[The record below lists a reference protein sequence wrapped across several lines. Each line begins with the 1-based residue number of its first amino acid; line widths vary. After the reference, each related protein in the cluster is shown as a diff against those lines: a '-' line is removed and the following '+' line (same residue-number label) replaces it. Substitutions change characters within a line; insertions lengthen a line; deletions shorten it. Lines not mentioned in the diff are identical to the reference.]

1 MRILGRTGPRDGDV
15 SPTHLIRIAL
25 VVVAASLSIG
35 VVGVGQDAAKPAA
48 EPRKLVLFDGKGLD
62 GWKAS
67 GFLRAGEVKVE
78 GGAIVMAVG
87 EPMTGITSTRKDLPT
102 TDYELSYEAKRLSGD
117 DFFAAATF
125 PVGKSFA
132 TFVNGGWGGNITGI
146 SSLDGADASEN
157 ETSRFVKYRD
167 ETWYR
172 FRVRVTDKMIR
183 CWIDDA
189 EVVAVDIEGRKV
201 GTRIE
206 VRQNQPLGFATYG
219 SAGAVRKIEVR
230 SLTPTEVA
238 APAKPDR

>member
-1 MRILGRTGPRDGDV
+1 MRIPGRTGPRDGAA
-15 SPTHLIRIAL
+15 SQSHTLRITLA
-25 VVVAASLSIG
+25 VVAAMLSVG
-35 VVGVGQDAAKPAA
+35 VVVVGQDEVKAK
-48 EPRKLVLFDGKGLD
+48 KLVLFDGKGLD
-62 GWKAS
+62 GWKVS

-78 GGAIVMAVG
+78 GGAIVMAEG
-87 EPMTGITSTRKDLPT
+87 DPMTGITSTRKDLPT

-125 PVGKSFA
+125 PVGMSWA

-157 ETSRFVKYRD
+157 ETGKFVKYQD

-189 EVVAVDIEGRKV
+189 EVVAVEIEGRKV

-206 VRQNQPLGFATYG
+206 VRQNEPLGFATYR
-219 SAGAVRKIEVR
+219 SSSAVRKIEVR
-230 SLTPTEVA
+230 PLKPSEVA